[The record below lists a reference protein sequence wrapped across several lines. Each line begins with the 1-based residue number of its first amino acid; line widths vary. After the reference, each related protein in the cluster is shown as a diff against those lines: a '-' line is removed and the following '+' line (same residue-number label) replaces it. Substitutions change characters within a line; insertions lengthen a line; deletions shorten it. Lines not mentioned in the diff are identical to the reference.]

1 MKKITANLENQRIL
15 GEVAKAN
22 PVQRPEELCQI
33 GLNRGYTTIVVIGA
47 DTTINNLAP
56 LIANKKATLGV
67 IPLDKNSSFW
77 NLLGCTNWEEACE
90 ILPKRKL
97 DIFDLGHIKPDHYF
111 LTYIKIAPE
120 ENKKPGSS
128 QLPAQVNFGDFTT
141 ESYVNEIIITN
152 GCDNPKLDI
161 LEARAGYTDNMLSVY
176 YYTKKGNKKGL
187 FSKIFNPSTDKI
199 FSSVFHTNKLI
210 IKHLE
215 KPLTVFGPDNQII
228 TKTPIEISVVPR
240 ILKIIVGKLTWNY
253 IWILI

>member
-1 MKKITANLENQRIL
+1 MKKITAKLESLRIL

-67 IPLDKNSSFW
+67 IPLEKNSSFW

-97 DIFDLGHIKPDHYF
+97 DIFDLGHIKPDRYF
-111 LTYIKIAPE
+111 LTYINIAPE
-120 ENKKPGSS
+120 ENKKPAASL
-128 QLPAQVNFGDFTT
+128 LPVRINFGNFIT
-141 ESYVNEIIITN
+141 ESYVNEIIVTN
-152 GCDNPKLDI
+152 GCDNPSLDI
-161 LEARAGYTDNMLSVY
+161 LTARAGYTDNLLSIY
-176 YYTKKGNKKGL
+176 YYTKKRNKEGI

-199 FSSVFHTNKLI
+199 FSSVFHSNKFSVN
-210 IKHLE
+210 HLE
-215 KPLTVFGPDNQII
+215 KPLTIFGPDNQII
-228 TKTPIEISVVPR
+228 TKTPVEISVVPR
-240 ILKIIVGKLTWNY
+240 ILKIIVGKLT
-253 IWILI
+253 